1 MSDEKLPRWG
11 LPKVEF
17 IETDPEKIKT
27 EIITGYEQASA
38 RSLADGDPI
47 RLFLLCIADRIIQLQ
62 NAFNT
67 GAQQNLLSYATGEN
81 LDALG
86 ANMQVSRLPA
96 SNAVTTLRFTLSQ
109 TLGEAYIIPAGFE
122 VTNGT
127 VSFATTEQLVIPA
140 GELTGDVL
148 AQCTTA
154 GAVGNGYVAGQI
166 ATIVTPMAFLA
177 KGENI
182 TETSGGA
189 DIENDTDY
197 AERIRLAPN
206 RYSVAGPTKAYEYHT
221 YSVSSSII
229 DVSVSSPNP
238 GEIKI
243 YPLLENGEL
252 PTDDMRELIYN
263 HLSSDEIRPLT
274 DYVEVLKPVAKEY
287 EINVDYWIAREDTAK
302 AAAITAAVD
311 AAVEQY
317 RMWQQTK
324 IGRDITPDELIAR
337 VMNAG
342 ASRVDFSTLAPSEWT
357 KLSAAQVAQCKSVT
371 VNFKGYKDV

>member
-127 VSFATTEQLVIPA
+127 VTFATTEQLVIPA
-140 GELTGDVL
+140 GEFTGDVL
-148 AQCTTA
+148 AQCTTS
-154 GAVGNGYVAGQI
+154 GAVGNGYVAGQLS
-166 ATIVTPMAFLA
+166 TIVTPMAFLA

-182 TETSGGA
+182 TESSGGA
-189 DIENDTDY
+189 DIENDADY
-197 AERIRLAPN
+197 AERIRLAAN
-206 RYSVAGPTKAYEYHT
+206 RYSVAGPSKAYEYHT
-221 YSVSSSII
+221 YSVSASII
-229 DVSVSSPNP
+229 DVSVASPNP

-274 DYVEVLKPVAKEY
+274 DYVEVLAPVAKEY

-302 AAAITAAVD
+302 AATITAAVD
-311 AAVEQY
+311 AAVEEY
-317 RMWQQTK
+317 RLWQQTK

-342 ASRVDFSTLAPSEWT
+342 ASRVDFSTLAPAKWTELSE
-357 KLSAAQVAQCKSVT
+357 SQVAQCKSVT
-371 VNFKGYKDV
+371 VNFKGYKDA

>member
-1 MSDEKLPRWG
+1 MSETLPRWG

-17 IETDPEKIKT
+17 IETDPETIKT
-27 EIITGYEQASA
+27 EIITGYEQASD
-38 RSLADGDPI
+38 RILAAGDPV
-47 RLFLLCIADRIIQLQ
+47 RLFLLSIADQIIQLRT
-62 NAFNT
+62 AFNT

-96 SNAVTTLRFTLSQ
+96 STAVTTLEFTLSQ
-109 TLGEAYIIPAGFE
+109 TLGDAYIIPAGFE

-127 VSFATTEQLVIPA
+127 ITFATIEELVIAP
-140 GELTGDVL
+140 GELTGATL

-166 ATIVTPMAFLA
+166 TTIVTPMAFLA
-177 KGENI
+177 SAQNI
-182 TETSGGA
+182 SESSGGA
-189 DIENDTDY
+189 DIENDADY
-197 AERIRLAPN
+197 AERIKLSTN
-206 RYSVAGPTKAYEYHT
+206 SYSVAGPSKMYEFHT

-229 DVSVSSPNP
+229 DVAVVSPNP

-252 PTDDMRELIYN
+252 PSDDIRELIYT

-274 DYVEVLKPVAKEY
+274 DEVEVLKPAAKEY
-287 EINVDYWIAREDTAK
+287 EINVDYWISKEDTSK
-302 AAAITAAVD
+302 AATITAAVD
-311 AAVEQY
+311 AAVEEY
-317 RMWQQTK
+317 RLWQQTK

-342 ASRVDFSTLAPSEWT
+342 ASRVDFLTLAPSKWT
-357 KLSAAQVAQCKSVT
+357 ELTAAQVAQCKSVT